1 VVAAARA
8 RALAPLAAALF
19 APDGSTDAAGL
30 ALLVAARCVPAVLAA
45 GGFAAAAVVR
55 AAAGDA
61 GQRDDLLDVARGLL
75 AGRAAARGR
84 AQPARDRVPRGRGP
98 VRLWRN
104 NTGALV
110 DQQGRFVRF
119 GLCKGSSDLIG
130 LRALEITPELVGQ
143 RIAQF
148 IALEVKTAQ
157 GVLSPEQRAFLR
169 LVKQLGGVAAIC
181 RSVEEAE
188 QLLDTPRQMLLG
200 R

>member
-1 VVAAARA
+1 MASSPPSEHEIQQRI
-8 RALAPLAAALF
+8 RLA
-19 APDGSTDAAGL
+19 
-30 ALLVAARCVPAVLAA
+30 C
-45 GGFAAAAVVR
+45 
-55 AAAGDA
+55 
-61 GQRDDLLDVARGLL
+61 
-75 AGRAAARGR
+75 
-84 AQPARDRVPRGRGP
+84 GRGP

-130 LRALEITPELVGQ
+130 LRSLEITPELVGR

-148 IALEVKTAQ
+148 VAIEVKTAQ

-169 LVKQLGGVAAIC
+169 FVQELGGVAAVC

-188 QLLDTPRQMLLG
+188 QLLGTPRQVLLG
-200 R
+200 H

>member
-1 VVAAARA
+1 MASSPCEHEIQQRI
-8 RALAPLAAALF
+8 RLA
-19 APDGSTDAAGL
+19 
-30 ALLVAARCVPAVLAA
+30 C
-45 GGFAAAAVVR
+45 
-55 AAAGDA
+55 
-61 GQRDDLLDVARGLL
+61 
-75 AGRAAARGR
+75 
-84 AQPARDRVPRGRGP
+84 GRGP

-169 LVKQLGGVAAIC
+169 LVQQLGGVAAIC